1 MNSSGIYAIRNIKN
15 NMVYIGRSA
24 NILYSKNEFI
34 RWQRNEYGNYP
45 SEIGKEVE
53 KGLYSKNDF
62 LFEIVE
68 LSDENIYRNTDEYKY
83 KWINKI
89 KSEMR
94 YNKKGIGQLKS
105 NIEKIKEIPNFEYKE
120 IIYS

>member
-45 SEIGKEVE
+45 NEIGKEVE